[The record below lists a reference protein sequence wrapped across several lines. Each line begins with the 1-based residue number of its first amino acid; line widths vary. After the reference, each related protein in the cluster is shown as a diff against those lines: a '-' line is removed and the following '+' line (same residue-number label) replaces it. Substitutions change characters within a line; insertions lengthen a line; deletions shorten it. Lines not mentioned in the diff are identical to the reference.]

1 MICVVNKGTLIISFS
16 SLRFALSM
24 LLAVFLQPNI
34 NGLKDMSQDI
44 KIKKGLSINLLGG
57 AEHTF
62 HKEGEQSKVGK
73 ANYCDDKWLVNAND
87 VR

>member
-1 MICVVNKGTLIISFS
+1 
-16 SLRFALSM
+16 M

-62 HKEGEQSKVGK
+62 HKEVASSTYVIYFSLDMEI
-73 ANYCDDKWLVNAND
+73 LF
-87 VR
+87 